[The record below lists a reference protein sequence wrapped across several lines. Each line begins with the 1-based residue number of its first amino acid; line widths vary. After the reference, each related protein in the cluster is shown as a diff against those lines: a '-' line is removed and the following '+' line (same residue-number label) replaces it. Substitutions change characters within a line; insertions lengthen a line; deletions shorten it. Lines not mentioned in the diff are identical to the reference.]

1 MIAAPL
7 LLAQQ
12 CLGLTNRVGEKMQSV
27 LRIAAMLGALASPA
41 FGEPVT
47 EFALDNGLQI
57 VVIEDHRAPVVT
69 QMIWYK
75 TGRADEPAGQSGIA
89 HFFEHL
95 MFKGTDKVAPGEFSA
110 IVAANGGSDNAF
122 TSDDYTAYFQRVPAD
137 QLGEMMRLEAD
148 RMANLNLSPENVA
161 TELQVILEE
170 RGQRVDSDPSA
181 LFREQISAAQYL
193 NHPYALPVIGWLH
206 EMKQLSR
213 EKALD
218 FYARHYAPNNAI
230 LVVAG
235 DVDPA
240 AVRDLAQTHYGP
252 LLPSET
258 LPPRLR
264 PSEPPQLAARR
275 LIMADDRVAQPYM
288 MRTFLAPERN
298 AGDQKQAAA
307 ITLLAEVLG
316 GSGTT
321 SVLSRALQF
330 DSQIA
335 VYSGA
340 GYGGV
345 SVDPT
350 TFSMIVVPSAGVS
363 LADAEKA
370 LDDTLATFMETGVD
384 PADLER
390 IKTQVRAAE
399 IYARDDAGD
408 LANTYGAALAVG
420 LSVQDVQ
427 DWPATLDAVTEDD
440 IMSAARAVLVPE
452 NSVTGWLET
461 KVTP

>member
-1 MIAAPL
+1 
-7 LLAQQ
+7 
-12 CLGLTNRVGEKMQSV
+12 MQPV
-27 LRIAAMLGALASPA
+27 FRIAAVMGALALPA

-47 EFALDNGLQI
+47 EFALDNGLKI

-69 QMIWYK
+69 QMVWYK

-95 MFKGTDKVAPGEFSA
+95 MFKGTDTVEAGAFSA
-110 IVAANGGSDNAF
+110 IVAANGGQDNAF

-181 LFREQISAAQYL
+181 LFREQMSAAQYL
-193 NHPYALPVIGWLH
+193 NHPYGLPVIGWLH
-206 EMKQLSR
+206 EMQQLNR
-213 EKALD
+213 DKALD
-218 FYARHYAPNNAI
+218 FYARHYAPNNAV

-240 AVRDLAQTHYGP
+240 AVRDLAQIHYGP
-252 LLPSET
+252 LAPSET

-275 LIMADDRVAQPYM
+275 LTMADARVAQPYI
-288 MRTFLAPERN
+288 MRSYLAPERN

-307 ITLLAEVLG
+307 ITILAEVLG

-340 GYGGV
+340 GYDGV
-345 SVDPT
+345 AVDPT
-350 TFSMIVVPSAGVS
+350 TFSLIVVPSAGVS

-370 LDDTLATFMETGVD
+370 LDETLAKFMQTGVD
-384 PADLER
+384 PADLAR

-408 LANTYGAALAVG
+408 LARSYGAALAVG
-420 LSVQDVQ
+420 LTVQDVQ
-427 DWPATLDAVTEDD
+427 DWPAVLDAVTAEDV
-440 IMSAARAVLVPE
+440 MAAARAVLIPE
-452 NSVTGWLET
+452 HSVTGWLET
-461 KVTP
+461 KASP

>member
-1 MIAAPL
+1 
-7 LLAQQ
+7 
-12 CLGLTNRVGEKMQSV
+12 MQSV
-27 LRIAAMLGALASPA
+27 FRIATMLGAFAVPA
-41 FGEPVT
+41 YAEPVT
-47 EFALDNGLQI
+47 EFALDNGLKI

-69 QMIWYK
+69 QMVWFK

-95 MFKGTDKVAPGEFSA
+95 MFKGTDIVASGEFSA

-122 TSDDYTAYFQRVPAD
+122 TSDDYTAYYQRVPAD

-148 RMANLNLSPENVA
+148 RMANLNLSTENVA

-181 LFREQISAAQYL
+181 LFREQMTAAQYL

-206 EMKQLSR
+206 EMQELNR
-213 EKALD
+213 DKALE

-252 LLPSET
+252 LAPSKT
-258 LPPRLR
+258 LPARLR

-275 LIMADDRVAQPYM
+275 LAMSDARVAQPYI
-288 MRTFLAPERN
+288 MRTYLAPERN

-307 ITLLAEVLG
+307 ITILAEVLG

-321 SVLSRALQF
+321 SILSRALQF
-330 DSQIA
+330 ESKIA

-340 GYGGV
+340 GYSGV
-345 SVDPT
+345 SVDAT
-350 TFSMIVVPSAGVS
+350 TFSLIVVPSAGVP
-363 LADAEKA
+363 LAVAEKA
-370 LDDTLATFMETGVD
+370 LDETLAKFMETGVD
-384 PADLER
+384 PADLAR

-420 LSVQDVQ
+420 LGVQDVQ
-427 DWPATLDAVTEDD
+427 NWPTALDAVTEDD
-440 IMSAARAVLVPE
+440 VMSAARAVLIPE
-452 NSVTGWLET
+452 HSVTGWLET
-461 KVTP
+461 KATP

>member
-1 MIAAPL
+1 
-7 LLAQQ
+7 
-12 CLGLTNRVGEKMQSV
+12 MQPV
-27 LRIAAMLGALASPA
+27 FRIAAVMGALALPA

-47 EFALDNGLQI
+47 EFALDNGLKI

-69 QMIWYK
+69 QMVWYK

-95 MFKGTDKVAPGEFSA
+95 MFKGTDTVEAGAFSA
-110 IVAANGGSDNAF
+110 IVAANGGQDNAF

-181 LFREQISAAQYL
+181 LFREQMSAAQYL
-193 NHPYALPVIGWLH
+193 NHPYGLPVIGWLH
-206 EMKQLSR
+206 EMQQLNR
-213 EKALD
+213 DKALD
-218 FYARHYAPNNAI
+218 FYARHYAPNNAV

-252 LLPSET
+252 LAPSET

-275 LIMADDRVAQPYM
+275 LTMADARVAQPYI
-288 MRTFLAPERN
+288 MRSYFAPERN

-307 ITLLAEVLG
+307 ITILAEVLG

-340 GYGGV
+340 GYDGV
-345 SVDPT
+345 AVDPA
-350 TFSMIVVPSAGVS
+350 TFSLIVVPSAGVS

-370 LDDTLATFMETGVD
+370 LDETLAKFIQTGVD
-384 PADLER
+384 PADLAR

-408 LANTYGAALAVG
+408 LARSYGAALAVG
-420 LSVQDVQ
+420 LTVQDVQ
-427 DWPATLDAVTEDD
+427 DWPAVLDAVTAEDV
-440 IMSAARAVLVPE
+440 MAAARAVLIPE
-452 NSVTGWLET
+452 HSVTGWLET
-461 KVTP
+461 KASP

>member
-1 MIAAPL
+1 
-7 LLAQQ
+7 
-12 CLGLTNRVGEKMQSV
+12 MQPV
-27 LRIAAMLGALASPA
+27 FRIAAVMGALALPA

-47 EFALDNGLQI
+47 EFALDNGLKI

-69 QMIWYK
+69 QMVWYK

-95 MFKGTDKVAPGEFSA
+95 MFKGTDTVEAGAFSA
-110 IVAANGGSDNAF
+110 IVAANGGQDNAF

-181 LFREQISAAQYL
+181 LFREQMSAAQYL
-193 NHPYALPVIGWLH
+193 NHPYGLPVIGWLH
-206 EMKQLSR
+206 EMQQLNR
-213 EKALD
+213 DKALD
-218 FYARHYAPNNAI
+218 FYARHYAPNNAV

-252 LLPSET
+252 LAPSET
-258 LPPRLR
+258 LPTRLR
-264 PSEPPQLAARR
+264 PSEPPQLATRR
-275 LIMADDRVAQPYM
+275 LTMADARVAQPYI
-288 MRTFLAPERN
+288 MRSYLAPERN

-307 ITLLAEVLG
+307 ITILAEVLG

-340 GYGGV
+340 GYDGV
-345 SVDPT
+345 AVDPT
-350 TFSMIVVPSAGVS
+350 TFSLIVVPSAGVS

-370 LDDTLATFMETGVD
+370 LD
-384 PADLER
+384 
-390 IKTQVRAAE
+390 
-399 IYARDDAGD
+399 
-408 LANTYGAALAVG
+408 
-420 LSVQDVQ
+420 
-427 DWPATLDAVTEDD
+427 
-440 IMSAARAVLVPE
+440 
-452 NSVTGWLET
+452 
-461 KVTP
+461 